1 MPKGAALLGIA
12 FLVAACGAAAA
23 PAPAATGTEA
33 RTAVSVAAS
42 AAASP
47 KATGTLGERSTEGG
61 GVEVKASWVSSDPPA
76 LMVTMDTHSVD
87 LDVFDL
93 ATMAKLRIDGG
104 SWVAPSAVEMP
115 KGGHHREG
123 RLQFSSVAS
132 AFGAAGVIEL
142 EITGVAVPTRSF
154 RWERGG

>member
-1 MPKGAALLGIA
+1 MRRIAALLAIT
-12 FLVAACGAAAA
+12 FLIAACGAAAA
-23 PAPAATGTEA
+23 PAPAATGPDA
-33 RTAVSVAAS
+33 RTAASVAAS

-76 LMVTMDTHSVD
+76 LVVTMDTHSVN

-93 ATMAKLRIDGG
+93 TTMAKLRIDGG
-104 SWVAPSAVEMP
+104 AWVAPSAVEMP

-123 RLQFSSVAS
+123 RLQFSSLTS
-132 AFGAAGVIEL
+132 AFDAAGVIEL

-154 RWERGG
+154 RWGRGG